1 MTARMSSWLVP
12 IVGTV
17 IGLLL
22 AVALLGRSAGPVQVA
37 LSFAIVVGYALGVHA
52 LRTRSDLAS
61 VLSGTP
67 PDERWSAINLQA
79 LSVAAQI
86 LALALVIAYL
96 ATTFGGGDATAYAWT
111 GALFGA
117 SYLGGLAWYRRR
129 S

>member
-17 IGLLL
+17 IGLLMAL
-22 AVALLGRSAGPVQVA
+22 ALLGRAAGPFQVVI
-37 LSFAIVVGYALGVHA
+37 SFAIVVGYAFGVHA

-61 VLSGTP
+61 VLSGAP
-67 PDERWSAINLQA
+67 PDERWSTINLQA
-79 LSVAAQI
+79 LSLAAQI
-86 LALALVIAYL
+86 LALALVIAFL

-111 GALFGA
+111 GSLFA
-117 SYLGGLAWYRRR
+117 ATYLGGLAWYRRR